1 MSKTVSSKIGALLL
15 SLILSVFCALPS
27 FAQNDKTVTIEAK
40 DVALEKVMQQI
51 EKQTRCV
58 FLNKDVDVKEN
69 VSVSISGKTLS
80 EALNILFKGKDIEWK
95 IDSGHIII
103 SKKSIESPIGGG
115 SANSQQIS
123 GLVIDED
130 GLPIIGVGVIIQGT
144 TIGTGTDLDGNFAFI
159 LPEGMENSSLEFSCL
174 GYSTQTL
181 KIGSRR
187 VFNITMSSDAIVM
200 EGTVVTA
207 LGIKRSEK
215 ALSYNVQQ
223 VNADEVTMNKDANF
237 INSLNGKVAG
247 LNINASSSGVGGAS
261 KVVMRG
267 MKSISQSSNALYVI
281 DGVPMYTTARD
292 GGTQFASQGSTDPI
306 ADINPEDIESISVL
320 TGAAAA
326 ALYGSDAAN
335 GAIVVTTKKGKEGKL
350 TATASASVELMTPFV
365 LPRFQNRYGTGDLNS
380 SIGSEVRSWGKLMN
394 EANNPLYNPA
404 KDYFKTGVTHN
415 ETISVSMGNE
425 KNQSYLSGSSI
436 DSYGIVPNNR

>member
-1 MSKTVSSKIGALLL
+1 M
-15 SLILSVFCALPS
+15 
-27 FAQNDKTVTIEAK
+27 
-40 DVALEKVMQQI
+40 
-51 EKQTRCV
+51 TR
-58 FLNKDVDVKEN
+58 
-69 VSVSISGKTLS
+69 T
-80 EALNILFKGKDIEWK
+80 A
-95 IDSGHIII
+95 
-103 SKKSIESPIGGG
+103 
-115 SANSQQIS
+115 
-123 GLVIDED
+123 
-130 GLPIIGVGVIIQGT
+130 
-144 TIGTGTDLDGNFAFI
+144 
-159 LPEGMENSSLEFSCL
+159 
-174 GYSTQTL
+174 YSTQTL

-326 ALYGSDAAN
+326 ALYGFCS
-335 GAIVVTTKKGKEGKL
+335 
-350 TATASASVELMTPFV
+350 
-365 LPRFQNRYGTGDLNS
+365 
-380 SIGSEVRSWGKLMN
+380 
-394 EANNPLYNPA
+394 
-404 KDYFKTGVTHN
+404 
-415 ETISVSMGNE
+415 
-425 KNQSYLSGSSI
+425 
-436 DSYGIVPNNR
+436 

>member
-1 MSKTVSSKIGALLL
+1 MSKTVSSNIGALLL

-27 FAQNDKTVTIEAK
+27 FAQNNKTVTIEAK

-80 EALNILFKGKDIEWK
+80 EALNILFKDKDIEWK

-237 INSLNGKVAG
+237 INSL
-247 LNINASSSGVGGAS
+247 
-261 KVVMRG
+261 R
-267 MKSISQSSNALYVI
+267 
-281 DGVPMYTTARD
+281 
-292 GGTQFASQGSTDPI
+292 
-306 ADINPEDIESISVL
+306 
-320 TGAAAA
+320 
-326 ALYGSDAAN
+326 
-335 GAIVVTTKKGKEGKL
+335 
-350 TATASASVELMTPFV
+350 
-365 LPRFQNRYGTGDLNS
+365 
-380 SIGSEVRSWGKLMN
+380 
-394 EANNPLYNPA
+394 
-404 KDYFKTGVTHN
+404 
-415 ETISVSMGNE
+415 
-425 KNQSYLSGSSI
+425 
-436 DSYGIVPNNR
+436 